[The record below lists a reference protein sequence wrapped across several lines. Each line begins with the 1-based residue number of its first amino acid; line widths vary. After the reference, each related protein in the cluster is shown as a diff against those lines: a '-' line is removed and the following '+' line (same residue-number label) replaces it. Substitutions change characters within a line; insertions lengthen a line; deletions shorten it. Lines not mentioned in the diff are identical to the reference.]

1 MFCWQSDICFLLL
14 WHLTYSLQHVPAE
27 VSNDSLFLNNTH
39 YRLHEKSVQ
48 ACSCSFLIRK
58 KGKKIFQKLKRRAGG
73 FPNQKGESVPALE
86 SVAHSELSNLA
97 LGLTKEVSGEEE
109 EAESRD
115 MAEAERELDGSPL
128 GVLSEAS
135 VGVLSSAATFCCG
148 GQEVASK
155 LRPGETEKSSV
166 KSETAGTHVDRD
178 PSERSL
184 IFFFSFSLPQFSPFS
199 SVYFQC
205 PGGHQQPVPAVW
217 CSCGCGFSRLQERKR
232 AQGAFS

>member
-1 MFCWQSDICFLLL
+1 M
-14 WHLTYSLQHVPAE
+14 
-27 VSNDSLFLNNTH
+27 
-39 YRLHEKSVQ
+39 
-48 ACSCSFLIRK
+48 
-58 KGKKIFQKLKRRAGG
+58 
-73 FPNQKGESVPALE
+73 
-86 SVAHSELSNLA
+86 AHSELSNLA

-135 VGVLSSAATFCCG
+135 VGVLSNAATFCCG
-148 GQEVASK
+148 GQEAAST
-155 LRPGETEKSSV
+155 LHPDETEKSSV

-178 PSERSL
+178 PSERSF

-205 PGGHQQPVPAVW
+205 PGGHQQPVPAV
-217 CSCGCGFSRLQERKR
+217 
-232 AQGAFS
+232 